1 MFRPAWDWTVSVF
14 DKLQH
19 RLARLCWG
27 RTVAACVDTMARARD
42 QQGRDTAGMLAA
54 LSRQHR
60 CRDDENFIG
69 SILFIHLFQIQNTK
83 LVNVTVNYL

>member
-1 MFRPAWDWTVSVF
+1 MF

-42 QQGRDTAGMLAA
+42 QQGRDTADMLAT

-60 CRDDENFIG
+60 CGIAWDGYGMVWYGIVWYG
-69 SILFIHLFQIQNTK
+69 YCMVWYG
-83 LVNVTVNYL
+83 LVWT